1 MPTKTLT
8 LDGNNIHDI
17 PSFYAEINRVFMA
30 NEDWQLGPSL
40 DALDDMLYG
49 AYGAAHGQES
59 IVLIWRNMEKN
70 RADLGIA
77 ATREYYLEKLKH
89 PDQFNVA
96 LFRKNLESLENGTGA
111 TYFDTVQ
118 QIIADHPNIT
128 LRSQDDASSAPR

>member
-17 PSFYAEINRVFMA
+17 PSFYTEINRVFMA
-30 NEDWQLGPSL
+30 DEDWQLGPSL

-49 AYGAAHGQES
+49 AYGAARGEES
-59 IVLIWRNMEKN
+59 VVLIWRNMEKN
-70 RADLGIA
+70 CADLGIA

-89 PDQFNVA
+89 PDQFN
-96 LFRKNLESLENGTGA
+96 LTLIRKKLAALENGTGA
-111 TYFDTVQ
+111 TYFDIVL

-128 LRSQDDASSAPR
+128 LRGQDTASSD